1 MRCAV
6 SMLIFLAGCEAM
18 PDPGGFA
25 SIAKPVDVAPE
36 PAPESE
42 APEPAPE
49 PTPEPD
55 AAPEETEPHSGH
67 GDDHGTASEPAP
79 APEPASEVVQP
90 AVAEVPAEVT
100 EESTSAAEAS
110 PDAPKDADSTGTAQI
125 SVANNWPLRLV
136 KTMPETNPPRA
147 ILGLPTGEEIVV
159 NPGTMIPAHRLVVT
173 SIGPR
178 TTDLVLIEPEGDHT
192 AISSI
197 SLQTQY

>member
-1 MRCAV
+1 
-6 SMLIFLAGCEAM
+6 MLIFLVGCEVM
-18 PDPGGFA
+18 PDPGNF
-25 SIAKPVDVAPE
+25 SSVFKPVDVAAEAAPEPAAPAEPAAAPE
-36 PAPESE
+36 PAPAP

-49 PTPEPD
+49 PAEEHAAQDHDGGTAAEP
-55 AAPEETEPHSGH
+55 
-67 GDDHGTASEPAP
+67 ASEPAAP
-79 APEPASEVVQP
+79 AQPEAAQAPV
-90 AVAEVPAEVT
+90 
-100 EESTSAAEAS
+100 AAEAVADTTGSDSSPS
-110 PDAPKDADSTGTAQI
+110 PDASKDADPTGTAAI

-173 SIGPR
+173 AIGPR
-178 TTDLVLIEPEGDHT
+178 TTDLVLIEPQGDHT

>member
-1 MRCAV
+1 
-6 SMLIFLAGCEAM
+6 M

-25 SIAKPVDVAPE
+25 SIAKPVEVAPE
-36 PAPESE
+36 PAPEPE

-49 PTPEPD
+49 P
-55 AAPEETEPHSGH
+55 APETDTAPEDTEDHSGH
-67 GDDHGTASEPAP
+67 DSEHGTASESAPETEPVAEPAP
-79 APEPASEVVQP
+79 PADVEPPVEEPDEPSDAASV
-90 AVAEVPAEVT
+90 
-100 EESTSAAEAS
+100 S
-110 PDAPKDADSTGTAQI
+110 PDAAKDVDPTGSAQI